1 MDARDDLMMYVPES
15 TPDTN
20 TPRYPNSTARK
31 KRESDLFAYRRES
44 FGALGAYA
52 LLFST
57 MYPEPTTQVSET
69 SYVATFDVPLQ
80 EHLQEHSSP
89 IHEAIEVPSFNIQQ
103 PRVPV
108 DPVVQARTIRYG
120 LLNLVREPFA
130 SAPARDSQVIAS
142 LRLNMIN
149 LYLKYVIQA
158 LLYLLIAYLLW
169 LTLSFCFQAPAFILI
184 PLTILAALHLAA
196 RRMHQ
201 PDHALHDP
209 DGYRFHSLTGPYD
222 LVSNTSI
229 LIDKIANHSVR
240 FFSGI
245 TTRLA
250 ATTVLDTQISYVP
263 DNRFEL

>member
-1 MDARDDLMMYVPES
+1 MEDMNELTMCYPGL
-15 TPDTN
+15 TPN
-20 TPRYPNSTARK
+20 THTHRPSNSTARK
-31 KRESDLFAYRRES
+31 KRESDLFAYHRRES
-44 FGALGAYA
+44 MDPLGAYA
-52 LLFST
+52 LLFA
-57 MYPEPTTQVSET
+57 MYPEPPAQVSET
-69 SYVATFDVPLQ
+69 SYVPTSDVPLQ

-89 IHEAIEVPSFNIQQ
+89 IHEAIEVSSFNVQQ

-108 DPVVQARTIRYG
+108 DPVVQAKTIRYG

-130 SAPARDSQVIAS
+130 SAPARDPQVIAS

-209 DGYRFHSLTGPYD
+209 DGYGFHSLTGPYD
-222 LVSNTSI
+222 TVSNTSI
-229 LIDKIANHSVR
+229 LIDKIANYSVG
-240 FFSGI
+240 FFSGVA
-245 TTRLA
+245 TRLA
-250 ATTVLDTQISYVP
+250 ETTVLDTQISYVP